1 MRDESRACRLRSLL
15 DSAAVSKAA
24 KRERQRQNRV
34 ARKEYEEAIAKRRR
48 FWRSART
55 FGLLLIPI
63 VVLFVFLALRNGSDN
78 KDNKK
83 SSSSTAT
90 TTTTTATSDTTTPPT
105 TLPTKQ
111 TYAAAPPLTI
121 DPAKNYV
128 ATVDTNEGSFQIT
141 LDPKVAPQTVN
152 SFVFLANNG
161 FYDGLPFHR
170 VVKDFV
176 IQGGDPKG
184 NGTGGPGYTLPDEP
198 PKTGY
203 TKYSVAMANSGSGT
217 SGSQFFIVT
226 SDKGAKALGG
236 PPYKYSDVGK
246 VTSGTETV
254 DKINGLASASDGPP
268 TQPAFINKITI
279 AES

>member
-1 MRDESRACRLRSLL
+1 M
-15 DSAAVSKAA
+15 SKAA

-34 ARKEYEEAIAKRRR
+34 ARKEYEEALAKRRR

-63 VVLFVFLALRNGSDN
+63 IVLFVFLALRNGGD
-78 KDNKK
+78 DDK
-83 SSSSTAT
+83 SSSGNDKKT
-90 TTTTTATSDTTTPPT
+90 TST

-111 TYAAAPPLTI
+111 TYTEPPPMTI

-128 ATVDTNEGSFQIT
+128 ANVDTNQGSFQIA

-170 VVKDFV
+170 IVKDFV

-184 NGTGGPGYTLPDEP
+184 NGKGDPGYSLPDEP
-198 PKTGY
+198 PTNGY

-217 SGSQFFIVT
+217 TGSQFFIVT
-226 SDKGAKALGG
+226 TDNGAKKLGG
-236 PPYKYSDVGK
+236 PPYLYSALGK
-246 VTSGTETV
+246 VTSGTETI
-254 DKINGLASASDGPP
+254 DKINKLASGSDGPP
-268 TQPAFINKITI
+268 TKPAFINKITVS
-279 AES
+279 ES